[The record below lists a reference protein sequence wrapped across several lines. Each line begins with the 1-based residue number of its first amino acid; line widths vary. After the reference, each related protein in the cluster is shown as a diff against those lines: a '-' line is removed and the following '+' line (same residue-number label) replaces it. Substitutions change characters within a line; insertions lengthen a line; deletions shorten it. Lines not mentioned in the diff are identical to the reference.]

1 MTDLPRRRFLKAA
14 TAGGAAAGLAATV
27 PLSLARSGPASA
39 EEPFPTARAFHGFHQ
54 AGVIEQSPAHA
65 TIASFDVVTG
75 TTRAELADLFK
86 TITGQARLLTGG
98 DAPADPGPK
107 APPPDNGL
115 LGPLPTAEP
124 HLAVTV
130 GVGASLFDDRFGL
143 ADRQPATLVAMP
155 TFPDDNLDPAE
166 THGDLSIQF
175 TSTQR
180 DSVLHALRQI
190 ARHTRGG
197 MQLRW
202 KVDGFTTPRRPAGS
216 PRNLLGF
223 KDGTANPDVADDA
236 LMDRLVWVHGG
247 RNGEPAWTDG
257 GSYQVVRIIRMLVE
271 FWDRVS
277 LGEQETMI
285 GRRKDNGAPLDGNQ
299 ETDVPDYAADPK
311 GQSIPTDAH
320 IRLANP
326 RTRAT
331 ADSQILRRGFNYDR
345 GIDSNGNLDMGLLFN
360 CFQQDLERQFATTQ
374 KRLAGE
380 PLVDYISPTGGGY
393 FFVLPGV
400 QDAKDHFARRLLA

>member
-1 MTDLPRRRFLKAA
+1 MADLPRRRFLQAA
-14 TAGGAAAGLAATV
+14 TAGGAAAGLAAV
-27 PLSLARSGPASA
+27 MPAGLSGNDPAAA
-39 EEPFPTARAFHGFHQ
+39 EAPAPTARAFHGFHQ
-54 AGVIEQSPAHA
+54 AGVVEQSPAEA
-65 TIASFDVVTG
+65 TIASFDVLAANK
-75 TTRAELADLFK
+75 AELADLFK
-86 TITGQARLLTGG
+86 TITEQARLITAGQAPP
-98 DAPADPGPK
+98 DAGPK
-107 APPPDNGL
+107 APPADNGL
-115 LGPLPTAEP
+115 LGPLPTSEP
-124 HLAVTV
+124 ELMLTV

-143 ADRQPATLVAMP
+143 APKKPSALKPMP

-175 TSTQR
+175 ASANR

-202 KVDGFTTPRRPAGS
+202 KVDGFTTPRRPEGS

-223 KDGTANPDVADDA
+223 KDGTSNPDTNETDV
-236 LMDRLVWVHGG
+236 MDRLVWVHGD
-247 RNGEPAWTDG
+247 RNGEPRWTDG
-257 GSYQVVRIIRMLVE
+257 GTYQVVRIIRMLVE
-271 FWDRVS
+271 FWDRVA

-285 GRRKDNGAPLDGNQ
+285 GRRKDTGAPLDGNH
-299 ETDVPDYAADPK
+299 ELDAPDFAADPK
-311 GQSIPTDAH
+311 GESISLDAH

-326 RTRAT
+326 RTKAT
-331 ADSQILRRGFNYDR
+331 DPSHILRRGFNYDR
-345 GIDSNGNLDMGLLFN
+345 GIDGNGNLDMGLLFN
-360 CFQQDLERQFATTQ
+360 SFQQDLVRQFEATQ

-400 QDAKDHFARRLLA
+400 RHARDHFARALLT

>member
-1 MTDLPRRRFLKAA
+1 MTDLPRRHFLKAA
-14 TAGGAAAGLAATV
+14 AAGGAAAGLAAAV
-27 PLSLARSGPASA
+27 PLDLVRSEPAAA
-39 EEPFPTARAFHGFHQ
+39 EDPYPTARAFHGFHQ
-54 AGVIEQSPAHA
+54 AGVIEQSPAQA
-65 TIASFDVVTG
+65 TFASFDVVAG
-75 TTRAELADLFK
+75 TTRAELVELFK
-86 TITGQARLLTGG
+86 TITEQGRLLTAGG
-98 DAPADPGPK
+98 APADLGPK
-107 APPPDNGL
+107 APPADNGL
-115 LGPLPTAEP
+115 LGPLPTTAP
-124 HLAVTV
+124 HLTVTV

-143 ADRQPATLVAMP
+143 ASRKPATLKPMP
-155 TFPDDNLDPAE
+155 AFPDDDLDPAE
-166 THGDLSIQF
+166 THGDLSIQLA
-175 TSTQR
+175 STQR

-223 KDGTANPDVADDA
+223 KDGTANPDVADA
-236 LMDRLVWVHGG
+236 AELDRLVWVHGG

-277 LGEQETMI
+277 LGEQENMI
-285 GRRKDNGAPLDGNQ
+285 GRRKDTGAPLDGNK
-299 ETDVPDYAADPK
+299 ESDIPDYAADPT

-331 ADSQILRRGFNYDR
+331 DGNRILRRGFNYDR

-360 CFQQDLERQFATTQ
+360 CFQQDLERQFETTQ
-374 KRLAGE
+374 QRLAGE

-393 FFVLPGV
+393 FFVVPGV
-400 QDAKDHFARRLLA
+400 RDTGDHLARGLLA